1 MELNLYKCSDGD
13 NVINKTLKDKFT
25 VNINLKRDVNIIS
38 PRLIIRNTDAI
49 NINAFNYCQ
58 IEELNR
64 FYFIR
69 SINNMGGN
77 LWEVICECDVLET
90 YKADIMSSNA
100 RYYRN
105 LKTGDYVQGNIDF
118 SEVKKISEHASDKG
132 LGDDTAIILTTVGA

>member
-1 MELNLYKCSDGD
+1 MNLNLFKTDDSD
-13 NVINKTLKDKFT
+13 NVINKTLTNKLNIT
-25 VNINLKRDVNIIS
+25 INLKRDVDIIS
-38 PRLIIRNTDAI
+38 PRLIIRNTQAI

-90 YKADIMSSNA
+90 YKTDIISSRA

-132 LGDDTAIILTTVGA
+132 LGDGTAIILTTVGA

>member
-1 MELNLYKCSDGD
+1 MNLNLFKTDDSD
-13 NVINKTLKDKFT
+13 NVINKTLTNKLNIT
-25 VNINLKRDVNIIS
+25 INLKRDVDIIS
-38 PRLIIRNTDAI
+38 PHLIIRNTQAI

-90 YKADIMSSNA
+90 YKTDIISSRA

-105 LKTGDYVQGNIDF
+105 LKTGDYVQGNID
-118 SEVKKISEHASDKG
+118 ISTLKTITKHNSTKG
-132 LGDDTAIILTTVGA
+132 LEDGTAIIMTTIGG

>member
-1 MELNLYKCSDGD
+1 MILNLYKTNDSD
-13 NVINKTLKDKFT
+13 NVINKTITNKLT
-25 VNINLKRDVNIIS
+25 ISINLKRDVDIIS
-38 PRLIIRNTDAI
+38 PRLIIRDSASI

-90 YKADIMSSNA
+90 YKSDILASNA

-105 LKTGDYVQGNIDF
+105 IKTGDYVQGNID
-118 SEVKKISEHASDKG
+118 ISALKTITKHVSSKG
-132 LGDDTAIILTTVGA
+132 FEDGTAIIMTTIGG

>member
-1 MELNLYKCSDGD
+1 MILNLYKTNDSD
-13 NVINKTLKDKFT
+13 NVINKTITNKLNI
-25 VNINLKRDVNIIS
+25 NINLKRDIDVIS
-38 PRLIIRNTDAI
+38 PRLIIRDTQAI

-90 YKADIMSSNA
+90 YKADIISSRA

-105 LKTGDYVQGNIDF
+105 IRNGDYYQGTIDTSSLKT
-118 SEVKKISEHASDKG
+118 ISKHISNKG
-132 LGDDTAIILTTVGA
+132 FEEGTALILTTIGG

>member
-1 MELNLYKCSDGD
+1 MNLNLFKTDDSD
-13 NVINKTLKDKFT
+13 NVINKTLTNKLNIT
-25 VNINLKRDVNIIS
+25 INLKRDVDIIS
-38 PRLIIRNTDAI
+38 PHLIIRDTQAI

-90 YKADIMSSNA
+90 YKSDIMASNA

-105 LKTGDYVQGNIDF
+105 LKTGDYVQSNIDF
-118 SEVKKISEHASDKG
+118 SEVRKISEHTSDKG
-132 LGDDTAIILTTVGA
+132 LGDGTAIILTTVGA

>member
-1 MELNLYKCSDGD
+1 MNLNLFKTDDSD
-13 NVINKTLKDKFT
+13 NVINKTLTNKLNIT
-25 VNINLKRDVNIIS
+25 INLKRDVDIIS
-38 PRLIIRNTDAI
+38 PRLIIRNTQAI

-90 YKADIMSSNA
+90 YKTDIISSRA

-118 SEVKKISEHASDKG
+118 SEVRKISEHTSDKG
-132 LGDDTAIILTTVGA
+132 LGDGTAIILTTVGA

>member
-1 MELNLYKCSDGD
+1 MILNLYKTNDSD
-13 NVINKTLKDKFT
+13 NVINKTITNKLT
-25 VNINLKRDVNIIS
+25 ININLKRDIDVIS
-38 PRLIIRNTDAI
+38 PRLIIRDTQAI

-90 YKADIMSSNA
+90 YKAYIISSRA

-105 LKTGDYVQGNIDF
+105 IRNGDYYQGTIDTSSLKT
-118 SEVKKISEHASDKG
+118 ISKHISNKG
-132 LGDDTAIILTTVGA
+132 FEEGTALILTTIGG